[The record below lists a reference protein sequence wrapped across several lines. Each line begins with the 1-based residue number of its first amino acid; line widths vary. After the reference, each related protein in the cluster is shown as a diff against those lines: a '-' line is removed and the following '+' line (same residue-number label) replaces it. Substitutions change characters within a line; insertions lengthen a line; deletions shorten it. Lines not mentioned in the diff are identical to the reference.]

1 MVFYNCVII
10 VHWYNVNADK
20 DSLDVAQVK
29 AYFAGFLNTTDTRG
43 EVQQR
48 DQINDQEQ
56 EMIAQGLHYR

>member
-1 MVFYNCVII
+1 M
-10 VHWYNVNADK
+10 HWYNVNADK

-29 AYFAGFLNTTDTRG
+29 VCFAGFLNTTNTRG

-48 DQINDQEQ
+48 DQIKDQEQ